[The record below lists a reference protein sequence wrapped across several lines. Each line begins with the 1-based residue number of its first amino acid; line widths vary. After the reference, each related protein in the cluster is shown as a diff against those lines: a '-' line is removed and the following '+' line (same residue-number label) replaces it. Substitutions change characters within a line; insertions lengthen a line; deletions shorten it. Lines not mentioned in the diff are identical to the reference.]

1 MGILNKKIFSRC
13 ENTCVK
19 MKRKKKKNLLCF
31 VYRASY
37 NLHKTDHLIFEKY

>member
-19 MKRKKKKNLLCF
+19 MKRKKKKPCYVLF
-31 VYRASY
+31 TGQVTIYI
-37 NLHKTDHLIFEKY
+37 KLII